1 MSLFE
6 ETALCLVPLPC
17 PYVLLS
23 LCLVVPLAAVDKCP
37 QGQSGSEEL
46 SWLHLLLREAIF
58 PGFHFF
64 PDLFP
69 RDDLRMKVFPE
80 DSSEDSS
87 GDPPEASALSFSTGA
102 VYVKSGTLVSSGER
116 GVSSNEIAAGCAE
129 TDTSS
134 RGSVAFSTG
143 TAVSSTGSGAFS
155 TGAAASSADSGAFS
169 IEAAISSAGSGA
181 FSTGI
186 AASSTCTGTFSTGV
200 CRRSRILFLL
210 PRGSGGS
217 QTDGGGPVCV
227 PPCKRYGS
235 YACRV
240 QCGRYPDPLP
250 GG

>member
-1 MSLFE
+1 MTCPFILSL
-6 ETALCLVPLPC
+6 
-17 PYVLLS
+17 VLLFH
-23 LCLVVPLAAVDKCP
+23 CLVVPLSAVDKCP

-46 SWLHLLLREAIF
+46 SWLHLLLREVIF

-80 DSSEDSS
+80 DSSVDLSEDSS
-87 GDPPEASALSFSTGA
+87 VDPPEASALSFSTLSFSTGA
-102 VYVKSGTLVSSGER
+102 VSVKSWTLVSSGER

-134 RGSVAFSTG
+134 A
-143 TAVSSTGSGAFS
+143 GSGAFS
-155 TGAAASSADSGAFS
+155 TGTSSAFSTEAAISSAGSGAFS
-169 IEAAISSAGSGA
+169 TEAAISSAGSGA
-181 FSTGI
+181 FSTG
-186 AASSTCTGTFSTGV
+186 AAISSACTGISSTGV
-200 CRRSRILFLL
+200 CRSSIAAVSSEGAFLMMDPLVEPESRILFLL

-235 YACRV
+235 
-240 QCGRYPDPLP
+240 
-250 GG
+250 

>member
-1 MSLFE
+1 
-6 ETALCLVPLPC
+6 
-17 PYVLLS
+17 
-23 LCLVVPLAAVDKCP
+23 
-37 QGQSGSEEL
+37 
-46 SWLHLLLREAIF
+46 
-58 PGFHFF
+58 
-64 PDLFP
+64 
-69 RDDLRMKVFPE
+69 MKVFPE

-102 VYVKSGTLVSSGER
+102 VYVKSGTLVSSWGG
-116 GVSSNEIAAGCAE
+116 GVSSREIPAGCAE

-200 CRRSRILFLL
+200 CRSSIAAVSSEGAFLMI
-210 PRGSGGS
+210 
-217 QTDGGGPVCV
+217 
-227 PPCKRYGS
+227 
-235 YACRV
+235 
-240 QCGRYPDPLP
+240 DPLVEP
-250 GG
+250 DSVFAAARKRRIADRWRRASLRPSL

>member
-1 MSLFE
+1 
-6 ETALCLVPLPC
+6 
-17 PYVLLS
+17 
-23 LCLVVPLAAVDKCP
+23 
-37 QGQSGSEEL
+37 
-46 SWLHLLLREAIF
+46 
-58 PGFHFF
+58 
-64 PDLFP
+64 
-69 RDDLRMKVFPE
+69 MKVFPE

-102 VYVKSGTLVSSGER
+102 VYVKSGTLVSSWGG
-116 GVSSNEIAAGCAE
+116 GVSSREIPAGCAE

-200 CRRSRILFLL
+200 CRSSIAAVSSEGAFLMMSRILFLL